1 MDNNVKNFLE
11 SIQELKNTKFEVNR
25 ISTGDKVDCIPLSF
39 KQQKNI
45 ISTFTEGTVGVL
57 KFQKIL
63 NDIIMENTESNDWLV
78 VDKVPVILKLR
89 MESLGNNVKTQEGEL
104 DITNI
109 KIVDKVTIP
118 LQTTIKGSVTVEL
131 DTPTLVEENKVINYA
146 IDILKKDGEKDVG
159 KNLSNLFTFE
169 IVKFV
174 KSVQFGDKILEFS
187 DLPIKDRIS
196 IIENLPLT
204 VNQDIAKFIDK
215 IREIDRTQTKIT
227 VDGEEKSFDIDVTFF
242 DN

>member
-25 ISTGDKVDCIPLSF
+25 ISTGDKVNCIPLSF

-57 KFQKIL
+57 KFQKML

-118 LQTTIKGSVTVEL
+118 LQTTIKGTVTVEL

-174 KSVQFGDKILEFS
+174 KSVKFGDKSLDFS
-187 DLPIKDRIS
+187 ELSIKDRLS

-204 VNQDIAKFIDK
+204 INQEIAKFIDK
-215 IREIDRTQTKIT
+215 IKEIDRTQTKIT

>member
-11 SIQELKNTKFEVNR
+11 SIQELKNTKFKVNR
-25 ISTGDKVDCIPLSF
+25 ITSGEKVDCIPLSF

-57 KFQKIL
+57 KFQKML

-78 VDKVPVILKLR
+78 VDKVSVILKLR

-109 KIVDKVTIP
+109 KIADKVTIP
-118 LQTTIKGSVTVEL
+118 LQTTIKGTVTVEL

-159 KNLSNLFTFE
+159 KNLTNLFTFE

-174 KSVQFGDKILEFS
+174 KSVQFGGKILEFA
-187 DLPIKDRIS
+187 DLSIKDRIS

-204 VNQDIAKFIDK
+204 INQEIAKFIDK
-215 IREIDRTQTKIT
+215 IKEIDRTQTKVVI
-227 VDGEEKSFDIDVTFF
+227 DGEEKSFDIDITFF

>member
-11 SIQELKNTKFEVNR
+11 SIQDLKNTKFKVNC
-25 ISTGDKVDCIPLSF
+25 ITTGEQVDCVPLSF

-57 KFQKIL
+57 KFQKML
-63 NDIIMENTESNDWLV
+63 NDIIIENTEKKDWLV

-89 MESLGNNVKTQEGEL
+89 KESLGNIVKTQEGEI
-104 DITNI
+104 DISDI
-109 KIVDKVTIP
+109 KILDKIDTP
-118 LQTTIKGSVTVEL
+118 LQSTIKGVVTVEL

-146 IDILKKDGEKDVG
+146 IEVLKKDGEKDVG
-159 KNLSNLFTFE
+159 KNLTNLFTFE
-169 IVKFV
+169 IAKFV
-174 KSVQFGDKILEFS
+174 KSVKFGDKSLSFS
-187 DLPIKDRIS
+187 ELSVKDKIS
-196 IIENLPLT
+196 VIENLPLSI
-204 VNQDIAKFIDK
+204 NQEIAKFIDK
-215 IREIDRTQTKIT
+215 IKEIDRIQTKVV

>member
-1 MDNNVKNFLE
+1 MENNVKNFLD
-11 SIQELKNTKFEVNR
+11 SIQDLKNTKFKANR
-25 ISTGDKVDCIPLSF
+25 ISTGEKFDCVPLSF

-63 NDIIMENTESNDWLV
+63 NDIIMENTELNDWLV
-78 VDKVPVILKLR
+78 VDKIPVILKLR
-89 MESLGNNVKTQEGEL
+89 TESLGHIVKTSEGEI
-104 DITNI
+104 DIKNI
-109 KIVDKVTIP
+109 KIMDKIDTP
-118 LQTTIKGSVTVEL
+118 LQHVVEGAVTVEL
-131 DTPTLVEENKVINYA
+131 DTPTLFEENKIINYA

-174 KSVQFGDKILEFS
+174 KNVKFGDNSLNFS
-187 DLPIKDRIS
+187 ELSIKDRIS
-196 IIENLPLT
+196 VIENLPLSI
-204 VNQDIAKFIDK
+204 NQEIAKFIDK
-215 IREIDRTQTKIT
+215 IKEIDRLQTKVVI
-227 VDGEEKSFDIDVTFF
+227 DGEEKSFDIDVTFF